1 MAVLPQ
7 IQEDKWKSLRYFLG
21 GIFFVLVLIEK
32 SMGFDPKAAGN
43 LFPKQGFRNLGKQ
56 TSIPKFAEP
65 TDPFQTDGFE
75 DDLNWEEEVFNHTYP
90 SSSTKTQSKKIVDDT
105 IPEIT
110 LPEDRFP
117 GAGKRITAEPGYLSV
132 YFLKFYGTGKNSQSQ
147 LVKLTREFPGGDPIL
162 FLFQELTKGPNTDEK
177 TKGVLSALTK
187 KVRLEPNYR
196 LENGVLHLS
205 VSEDLNY
212 GGSIEIL
219 KDRLDQITFTYVGNF
234 GIQGVVL
241 YSNGERIR
249 SLGSDGLS
257 LPDVLAKSQ
266 RKVILF

>member
-1 MAVLPQ
+1 MKNQRGTLC
-7 IQEDKWKSLRYFLG
+7 
-21 GIFFVLVLIEK
+21 
-32 SMGFDPKAAGN
+32 
-43 LFPKQGFRNLGKQ
+43 
-56 TSIPKFAEP
+56 
-65 TDPFQTDGFE
+65 TD
-75 DDLNWEEEVFNHTYP
+75 
-90 SSSTKTQSKKIVDDT
+90 
-105 IPEIT
+105 
-110 LPEDRFP
+110 
-117 GAGKRITAEPGYLSV
+117 
-132 YFLKFYGTGKNSQSQ
+132 
-147 LVKLTREFPGGDPIL
+147 
-162 FLFQELTKGPNTDEK
+162 
-177 TKGVLSALTK
+177 K